1 MDIFPLNLGDLMTLS
16 TLIGLLALAVVL
28 ALVGGAATGLRIGA
42 AALGKEL
49 AALMGA
55 FFGPTA
61 VLPAS
66 IVGLGVLYAL
76 R

>member
-1 MDIFPLNLGDLMTLS
+1 MTL
-16 TLIGLLALAVVL
+16 LGAFALLLLALVL
-28 ALVGGAATGLRIGA
+28 ALAGGALTGVRIGA
-42 AALGKEL
+42 AALGREL

-66 IVGLGVLYAL
+66 IVGLGVLYAV

>member
-1 MDIFPLNLGDLMTLS
+1 MTAMNVVGMIALA
-16 TLIGLLALAVVL
+16 LLLALA
-28 ALVGGAATGLRIGA
+28 AGAASGVRIGA
-42 AALGKEL
+42 DALGKEL

-61 VLPAS
+61 ALPAVL
-66 IVGLGVLYAL
+66 VGLAVLHFM